1 MLACLAVT
9 AADVVE
15 LGVNTPH
22 VTKKNELTTGEVGY
36 LCASIK
42 KIEDVKVGDVIVF
55 KLDKESIMIDIRNKE
70 IRKSLIAK
78 YLDAET
84 SFAEERMLVDYFLSH
99 KDVDEDEQAFVKM
112 IRMENI
118 QTNLLSDKGVEEYD
132 RIVSETKQESKRI
145 PLRRM
150 MTGRS
155 LPLTSISVSRVC
167 GKGFTAILL
176 PLLLP
181 FIFLLLFGI
190 SVCIMQDIF
199 LYIYRKIHF

>member
-1 MLACLAVT
+1 
-9 AADVVE
+9 
-15 LGVNTPH
+15 
-22 VTKKNELTTGEVGY
+22 
-36 LCASIK
+36 
-42 KIEDVKVGDVIVF
+42 
-55 KLDKESIMIDIRNKE
+55 MIDIRNKE

-132 RIVSETKQESKRI
+132 RIVSETNQDSKRI

-150 MTGRS
+150 IWVGGIAASIALFFMLSPVFTSPKANTMEIAQCIQQVINLPMDEIASITATPVNDYVWVKAELKDGTTKTFIMSENKGTTS
-155 LPLTSISVSRVC
+155 LL
-167 GKGFTAILL
+167 AIN
-176 PLLLP
+176 
-181 FIFLLLFGI
+181 
-190 SVCIMQDIF
+190 
-199 LYIYRKIHF
+199 

>member
-1 MLACLAVT
+1 
-9 AADVVE
+9 
-15 LGVNTPH
+15 
-22 VTKKNELTTGEVGY
+22 
-36 LCASIK
+36 
-42 KIEDVKVGDVIVF
+42 
-55 KLDKESIMIDIRNKE
+55 MIDIRNKE

-150 MTGRS
+150 IWVGGIAASIALFFMQSPVFTSPKANTVEIAQTIQQIINLPMDEIASITATPVNDYVWVKAELKDGTTKTFIMSENKGTTS
-155 LPLTSISVSRVC
+155 LL
-167 GKGFTAILL
+167 AIN
-176 PLLLP
+176 
-181 FIFLLLFGI
+181 
-190 SVCIMQDIF
+190 
-199 LYIYRKIHF
+199 

>member
-1 MLACLAVT
+1 
-9 AADVVE
+9 
-15 LGVNTPH
+15 
-22 VTKKNELTTGEVGY
+22 
-36 LCASIK
+36 
-42 KIEDVKVGDVIVF
+42 
-55 KLDKESIMIDIRNKE
+55 MIDIRNKE

-132 RIVSETKQESKRI
+132 RIVSEAKQESKRI

-150 MTGRS
+150 IWVGGIAASIALFFMLSPVFTSPKANTMEIAQCIQQVINLPMDEIASITATPVNDYVWVKAELKDGTTKTFIMSENKGTTS
-155 LPLTSISVSRVC
+155 LL
-167 GKGFTAILL
+167 AIN
-176 PLLLP
+176 
-181 FIFLLLFGI
+181 
-190 SVCIMQDIF
+190 
-199 LYIYRKIHF
+199 

>member
-1 MLACLAVT
+1 
-9 AADVVE
+9 
-15 LGVNTPH
+15 
-22 VTKKNELTTGEVGY
+22 
-36 LCASIK
+36 
-42 KIEDVKVGDVIVF
+42 
-55 KLDKESIMIDIRNKE
+55 MIDIRNKE

-118 QTNLLSDKGVEEYD
+118 QTNLLSDEGVEEYD

-150 MTGRS
+150 IWVGGIAASIALFFMLSPVFTSPKANTVEIAQTIQQIINLPMDEIASITATPVNDYVWVKAELKDGTTKTFIMSENKGTTS
-155 LPLTSISVSRVC
+155 LL
-167 GKGFTAILL
+167 AIN
-176 PLLLP
+176 
-181 FIFLLLFGI
+181 
-190 SVCIMQDIF
+190 
-199 LYIYRKIHF
+199 

>member
-1 MLACLAVT
+1 
-9 AADVVE
+9 
-15 LGVNTPH
+15 
-22 VTKKNELTTGEVGY
+22 
-36 LCASIK
+36 
-42 KIEDVKVGDVIVF
+42 
-55 KLDKESIMIDIRNKE
+55 MIDIRNKE

-132 RIVSETKQESKRI
+132 RTVSETKQESKRI

-150 MTGRS
+150 IWVGGIAASIALFFMLSPVFTSPKANTMEIAQCIQQVINLPMDEIASITATPVNDYVWVKAELKDGTTKTFIMSENKGTTS
-155 LPLTSISVSRVC
+155 LL
-167 GKGFTAILL
+167 AIN
-176 PLLLP
+176 
-181 FIFLLLFGI
+181 
-190 SVCIMQDIF
+190 
-199 LYIYRKIHF
+199 

>member
-1 MLACLAVT
+1 
-9 AADVVE
+9 
-15 LGVNTPH
+15 
-22 VTKKNELTTGEVGY
+22 
-36 LCASIK
+36 
-42 KIEDVKVGDVIVF
+42 
-55 KLDKESIMIDIRNKE
+55 MIDIRNKE

-150 MTGRS
+150 IWVGGIAASIALFFMLSPVFTSPKANTMEITQCIQQVINLPMDEIASITATPVNDYVWVKAELKDGTTKTFIMSENKGTTS
-155 LPLTSISVSRVC
+155 LL
-167 GKGFTAILL
+167 AIN
-176 PLLLP
+176 
-181 FIFLLLFGI
+181 
-190 SVCIMQDIF
+190 
-199 LYIYRKIHF
+199 